1 MMVQLH
7 LTCQDSVRESRF
19 NPYLDLPVQ
28 GAWHSGKTEIF
39 YLHGG
44 SMTKATWLKV
54 GGIAGV
60 VLGSAAL
67 YLSGTTASGVTAI
80 VGGVFVLAGLIAAL
94 FKVA

>member
-1 MMVQLH
+1 MALWKDR
-7 LTCQDSVRESRF
+7 DSLF
-19 NPYLDLPVQ
+19 L
-28 GAWHSGKTEIF
+28 
-39 YLHGG
+39 GG

-67 YLSGTTASGVTAI
+67 YLSGTTASGVTAL
-80 VGGVFVLAGLIAAL
+80 VGGVFVLAGLIATL